1 MSKSTPWADP
11 EAEVAN
17 EPLVNQRQC
26 LVCDERHMLL
36 QFLVQVQSAGVD
48 IYHSGGCVP

>member
-1 MSKSTPWADP
+1 MSKSTPWADT

-26 LVCDERHMLL
+26 LVCERHMLL